1 MASNARIFFAGIGTQ
16 LRYPRR
22 WFRCRLDTGEVCA
35 PRSASTKS
43 RHSRA
48 KPRDKSYFAS
58 FRRTDTTN
66 RGGSAG
72 TSA

>member
-1 MASNARIFFAGIGTQ
+1 MASNARIFFAGIGTSFVI
-16 LRYPRR
+16 LAVG
-22 WFRCRLDTGEVCA
+22 FGAGLILA
-35 PRSASTKS
+35 KSAL
-43 RHSRA
+43 HDPPLQNRA
-48 KPRDKSYFAS
+48 TSEPSPRDKSYFAS